1 MVEYIDRYHIINYSN
16 NIDNITI
23 EYFNDLKKKPF
34 RLRVKKL
41 ILIYYPV
48 FEKEEEE
55 KNVRFDNLN
64 QAKDEI
70 LKKLKEKIFL
80 PRITQCIISKE
91 KNETRGLQIYLEFNT
106 QVDLGPQ
113 DEYYLDLKFD
123 GKICR
128 GVYKTVRLNEDIL
141 NYIVKC
147 TDFIAEPPLMCLDG
161 VYFFK
166 LKDYLTA
173 LYNKEGL
180 RGVKNYLAGSVEAM
194 LNGGASV
201 LTQLERLHKKKTK
214 IMIEQK
220 PKQKKIK
227 IIPEEDYDLPKG
239 VKEWY
244 INSFIYNNTLHFD
257 QLLIFIGRSGIETTE
272 FIESFLKKRDIPFL
286 LIKNG
291 YNLKEYDYKKHN
303 AILFDDIYF
312 EKMLISGQ
320 LIDVVDHSDINISIL
335 LDLIRMITKTYK
347 AFTTNNV
354 VTNYISCTI
363 EKRVLVSKK
372 LEKINVDMDIR
383 STNTDNLI
391 ARNRKILAL
400 CRQDVLREKK

>member
-1 MVEYIDRYHIINYSN
+1 MEN
-16 NIDNITI
+16 
-23 EYFNDLKKKPF
+23 
-34 RLRVKKL
+34 
-41 ILIYYPV
+41 
-48 FEKEEEE
+48 
-55 KNVRFDNLN
+55 
-64 QAKDEI
+64 
-70 LKKLKEKIFL
+70 
-80 PRITQCIISKE
+80 
-91 KNETRGLQIYLEFNT
+91 
-106 QVDLGPQ
+106 
-113 DEYYLDLKFD
+113 
-123 GKICR
+123 
-128 GVYKTVRLNEDIL
+128 
-141 NYIVKC
+141 
-147 TDFIAEPPLMCLDG
+147 
-161 VYFFK
+161 
-166 LKDYLTA
+166 
-173 LYNKEGL
+173 
-180 RGVKNYLAGSVEAM
+180 VEAF
-194 LNGGASV
+194 LKGGASV
-201 LTQLERLHKKKTK
+201 LTQLERFHKKKTK

-227 IIPEEDYDLPKG
+227 ITHEEDYDLPKG

-286 LIKNG
+286 LIKNS

-400 CRQDVLREKK
+400 CRQDVLREEEENRLLEKEEQQKLIK